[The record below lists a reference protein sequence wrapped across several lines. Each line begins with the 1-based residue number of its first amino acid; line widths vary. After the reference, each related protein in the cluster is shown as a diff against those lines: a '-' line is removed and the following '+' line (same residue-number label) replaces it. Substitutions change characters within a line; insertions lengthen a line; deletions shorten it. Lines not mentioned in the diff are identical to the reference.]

1 MYGCIFNIS
10 DLSACI
16 HYLPYLFSR
25 WQSMDN
31 TLSDVAAEHIRGT
44 GTSLH
49 RGNSQDLVIPNTA
62 DLGVTGELIKI
73 KCPFCLKPQVKSHQ
87 NLICGSC
94 MREEL
99 ELVRNSV
106 VENDQ
111 INNDTRQEINEVF
124 DIYESI
130 IQGKDVTEYSSRNKD
145 KNIPYSTLRSIKIL
159 SLQLLKLEIINR
171 KLKMKNIERSQ
182 NVLADKIDKLKESI
196 AEEKQKLNV
205 DKNEVTSRSHMIVQ
219 GFNKANDRVVS
230 SIKEYKQ
237 EKNFQVEKQIYQSQ
251 LNHMR
256 VLNEIVFSKKKKYT
270 SGSLM
275 NRRSEE
281 ELLFFNQSILD
292 ISNFLHYNHKL
303 IVINEFLENLIKLQV
318 QLFEIIRITDSLFQ
332 FPYLNELVKYLPDK
346 KFYNLVQEKE
356 NFMINGGQIDETI
369 TDQPISYEVK
379 EIDDDNE
386 RIVKLGDAIKLP
398 LSSKTINN
406 QLRRASL
413 NAQPTVETPPI
424 RPPIEEKEAAGS
436 VPKNSLKGKKVIII
450 PHKILT
456 KPFTKATTDEY
467 LKFLLVIVKIIVN
480 FKTLFAFT
488 IDKLPKNRALGKSK
502 SISESIQH
510 IRGNHKPAD
519 ASNEL
524 YDFQKI
530 LSKVL
535 LLEKYFEIKLDM
547 LKQSNKLPDNTSL
560 ATSQL
565 SSRTISS
572 KSSTSSLRDVKA
584 PFLTLYSTFFREPSK
599 ASTGANVSELSPG
612 EKEIYGN
619 VSETHE
625 LGANSEQ
632 TSHSDNEIELQLEAK
647 SLPLSLYPSYKPKST
662 TSVAGKNNEIKTIMQ
677 NVYRHITNGA
687 ARASKSSKSPS
698 TKLDINMMMQSK
710 GQLDDWDLVSKMY

>member
-1 MYGCIFNIS
+1 
-10 DLSACI
+10 
-16 HYLPYLFSR
+16 
-25 WQSMDN
+25 MDN
-31 TLSDVAAEHIRGT
+31 TLSEVAAERRG
-44 GTSLH
+44 GSDRPQSLH
-49 RGNSQDLVIPNTA
+49 RDYSQDLVIPNTA

-87 NLICGSC
+87 NLICGPC
-94 MREEL
+94 TREEL

-111 INNDTRQEINEVF
+111 MNNDTRQEINEIF

-130 IQGKDVTEYSSRNKD
+130 TQGKDVTEYSSRNKD

-171 KLKMKNIERSQ
+171 KLKVKNIEKSQ
-182 NVLADKIDKLKESI
+182 NVLTEKIDKLKENI
-196 AEEKQKLNV
+196 AEKSQKLNLNE
-205 DKNEVTSRSHMIVQ
+205 NEVISRSHTLVQ

-230 SIKEYKQ
+230 SIKEYRQ

-256 VLNEIVFSKKKKYT
+256 ALNEIVFSKKKKHS

-303 IVINEFLENLIKLQV
+303 VVINEFLENLIKLQV
-318 QLFEIIRITDSLFQ
+318 QLFEIIRITNSLFQ

-356 NFMINGGQIDETI
+356 NFMINGGQIDDTAPDE
-369 TDQPISYEVK
+369 PAPYEGK
-379 EIDDDNE
+379 EIDEEDNE

-406 QLRRASL
+406 QLRRASMIT
-413 NAQPTVETPPI
+413 QPTVEMPPI
-424 RPPIEEKEAAGS
+424 RPLIEEKETAAAVAA

-488 IDKLPKNRALGKSK
+488 IDKLPKNRALGTSK

-510 IRGNHKPAD
+510 MRGNHKPAD
-519 ASNEL
+519 PSNEL

-530 LSKVL
+530 LNKVL

-547 LKQSNKLPDNTSL
+547 LKQNNKLPDSTSL

-584 PFLTLYSTFFREPSK
+584 PFLTFYSTFFREPPK
-599 ASTGANVSELSPG
+599 TSTDANVSELTPV

-619 VSETHE
+619 VSGTHE
-625 LGANSEQ
+625 LGANSEH
-632 TSHSDNEIELQLEAK
+632 TSDSENEIELQLEAK

-662 TSVAGKNNEIKTIMQ
+662 TSVSGKNNELKTIMQ

-687 ARASKSSKSPS
+687 ARASETAKSPS
-698 TKLDINMMMQSK
+698 TKLDINMMVQSK